1 MVKPM
6 RKSIS
11 VLFRLKVL
19 PSVVITHLAS
29 FYISSAVFRT
39 LCSVFFLIGKAAGM
53 DLSKISR
60 NAFEMSILLVIFIE
74 LIKRSNELQ
83 FVFIYTIID
92 TLAN

>member
-1 MVKPM
+1 
-6 RKSIS
+6 
-11 VLFRLKVL
+11 
-19 PSVVITHLAS
+19 
-29 FYISSAVFRT
+29 
-39 LCSVFFLIGKAAGM
+39 VFFLIGKAAGM